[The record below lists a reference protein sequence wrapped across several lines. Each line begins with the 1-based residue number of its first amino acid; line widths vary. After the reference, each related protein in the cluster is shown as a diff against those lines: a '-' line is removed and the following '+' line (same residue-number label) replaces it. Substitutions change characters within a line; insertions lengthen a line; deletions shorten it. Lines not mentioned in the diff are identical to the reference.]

1 MAGKKSKI
9 IVLAGMIAL
18 LVLTGVLN
26 IVINK
31 KAQSVSSTDTTASA
45 DFFVTYRADRL
56 ATRNQSMLDL
66 DEIIK
71 SGSEEAIKNAEAEK
85 LALTTTMENELKLE
99 GLIKAIGFEDAV
111 VITTSENVSVILRS
125 GELKSEQVA
134 QVLQIVTDE
143 TGKTAASVRII
154 PVEQ

>member
-1 MAGKKSKI
+1 MTGKKSKI

-31 KAQSVSSTDTTASA
+31 KAQSVSTDTTASS

-71 SGSEEAIKNAEAEK
+71 TGSEAAAKDAEAEK
-85 LALTTTMENELKLE
+85 LALTSTMDNELKLE
-99 GLIKAIGFEDAV
+99 GLIKAVGFEDAV
-111 VITTSENVSVILRS
+111 VISTSENVSVILKS
-125 GELKSEQVA
+125 GELTSDQVA
-134 QVLQIVTDE
+134 KVLQIVTDE
-143 TGKTAASVRII
+143 TGKSAASVRII